1 MLILFL
7 AALLFVPLWW
17 LTRQGEW
24 QTWSEVEVRNLALFP
39 GLNLAEMQAGFR
51 ALLRGDVP
59 EAKSLILG
67 QFLNLSFQAAFNDAT
82 VDQFPYRIALTSTGR
97 ALERASI
104 RAAYSIFKDPAI
116 PASLDT
122 DYLIMRD
129 EQVFI
134 QYPVPQSYVS
144 RSTIDK
150 RIQNYRDLTDAHP
163 DIYFFVFYLERMA
176 FAPYNPAQETFPEAD
191 NGTSFQYFLEN
202 KPEKLTVSSLRL
214 TSLEEHKEKFFRTDH
229 HWNARGA
236 WAGYSIIYDML
247 AERVPDLSPKLELR
261 EFQKIDGVA
270 FCGSYAR
277 RTLVPCDPEPFEV
290 AIVDLPPY
298 TTYIDG
304 QPQQYG
310 HREEYLRSEFEKNR
324 FTNHYAEYYG
334 NVIDLVEYEFENGSS
349 RDLLLFGNSYSQAVK
364 LFIASHYR
372 HTYAFDFREYSD
384 FSLSEFLAEHPVDDV
399 LLIGDLLAY
408 GREDWIIN
416 P

>member
-1 MLILFL
+1 M
-7 AALLFVPLWW
+7 
-17 LTRQGEW
+17 
-24 QTWSEVEVRNLALFP
+24 
-39 GLNLAEMQAGFR
+39 
-51 ALLRGDVP
+51 
-59 EAKSLILG
+59 
-67 QFLNLSFQAAFNDAT
+67 
-82 VDQFPYRIALTSTGR
+82 
-97 ALERASI
+97 
-104 RAAYSIFKDPAI
+104 
-116 PASLDT
+116 
-122 DYLIMRD
+122 
-129 EQVFI
+129 
-134 QYPVPQSYVS
+134 
-144 RSTIDK
+144 
-150 RIQNYRDLTDAHP
+150 
-163 DIYFFVFYLERMA
+163 
-176 FAPYNPAQETFPEAD
+176 
-191 NGTSFQYFLEN
+191 
-202 KPEKLTVSSLRL
+202 TVSSLRL
-214 TSLEEHKEKFFRTDH
+214 ASLEEHKEKFFRTDH

-247 AERVPDLSPKLELR
+247 AERVPDLSPKLELQ
-261 EFQKIDGVA
+261 EFRKIDDVA

-290 AIVDLPPY
+290 AIVDLPAY

-310 HREEYLRSEFEKNR
+310 HREEYLKGEFEKNR

-334 NVIDLVEYEFENGSS
+334 NVIDLVEYEFENGSN